1 MMKILYAFVLL
12 FGSLTFA
19 QNIAIRGS
27 IKDAQTKEPLLAASV
42 GVQNSGLGT
51 ITNEEGLFQLSAPK
65 SSVIVITYL
74 GYKTTAIPVSEFTQE
89 VQNIALEPSEEKLE
103 EVIVTKTPLH
113 EYLLDV
119 FKVSKARFNKPI
131 LLHTYYREFVKS
143 NGKHVKFSDGL
154 LDYHVSGTT
163 KKTKS
168 DLVIPQNRSFF
179 LSSDEDDEDSR
190 SLVNIQTAISRS
202 YDFGYFIETLLDDD
216 HYEDYEFM
224 LKSKKDNSGAEL
236 YTIYFEP
243 IASIEKP
250 LNKGWV
256 TFDPKTKL
264 IYEIETFM
272 APSHQQ
278 YARTINF
285 LIGKASIVD
294 IKYKVAFKLANSN
307 YLMYYSNRYG
317 KVRIWNKKLNYI
329 EEWRSD
335 LIVTDFE
342 KDKPYDKKSVFK
354 KKRLYDKPT
363 HYTDKFWQKNN
374 AIVLTAEEEKVI
386 SSLEKEAVTAPK
398 SE

>member
-1 MMKILYAFVLL
+1 MKAIYAFFLL
-12 FGSLTFA
+12 FSTVLFA
-19 QNIAIRGS
+19 QNISIRGS
-27 IKDAQTKEPLLAASV
+27 VKDAQTQEPLIAASI

-65 SSVIVITYL
+65 SSVIVFTYL
-74 GYKTTAIPVSEFTQE
+74 GYKTLMIQANEFNDD
-89 VQNIALEPSEEKLE
+89 VKSIALETSEEKLE

-168 DLVIPQNRSFF
+168 ELVIPQNRSFF
-179 LSSDEDDEDSR
+179 LSNDEDDEDSR

-202 YDFGYFIETLLDDD
+202 YDFGYFIETLLEDD

-224 LKSKKDNSGAEL
+224 LKSKKDNTGAEL
-236 YTIYFEP
+236 YTVYFEP
-243 IASIEKP
+243 LTSIEKP
-250 LNKGWV
+250 LFKGWV

-264 IYEIETFM
+264 IYEIEVFT

-285 LIGKASIVD
+285 LIGKASILD
-294 IKYKVAFKLANSN
+294 NKYKVAFKLVNNN

-329 EEWRSD
+329 EECRSD
-335 LIVTDFE
+335 LIVTNFE
-342 KDKPYDKKSVFK
+342 KDQPYDKKTVYK

-363 HYTDKFWQKNN
+363 NYTDKFWQKNN

-386 SSLEKEAVTAPK
+386 SSLEKEVATTPK

>member
-1 MMKILYAFVLL
+1 MKTLYAFFLL
-12 FGSLTFA
+12 FGTLSFA
-19 QNIAIRGS
+19 QNISIRGS
-27 IKDAQTKEPLLAASV
+27 IKDAQTQEPLIAASI

-65 SSVIVITYL
+65 SSVIVLTYL
-74 GYKTTAIPVSEFTQE
+74 GYKTLMIPANEFTDD
-89 VQNIALEPSEEKLE
+89 VKSMALEPSEEKLE

-168 DLVIPQNRSFF
+168 ELVIPQNRSFF
-179 LSSDEDDEDSR
+179 LSNDEDDEDSR

-224 LKSKKDNSGAEL
+224 LKSKKDKSGTEL

-243 IASIEKP
+243 LTSIEKP

-285 LIGKASIVD
+285 LIGKASITD
-294 IKYKVAFKLANSN
+294 IKYKVAFKLVNNN

-317 KVRIWNKKLNYI
+317 KVRIWNKKLNYV
-329 EEWRSD
+329 EECRSD
-335 LIVTDFE
+335 LIVTNFE
-342 KDKPYDKKSVFK
+342 KDQPYDKKSVYK

-363 HYTDKFWQKNN
+363 NYTDKFWQKNN

-386 SSLEKEAVTAPK
+386 SSLEKEAATTPK